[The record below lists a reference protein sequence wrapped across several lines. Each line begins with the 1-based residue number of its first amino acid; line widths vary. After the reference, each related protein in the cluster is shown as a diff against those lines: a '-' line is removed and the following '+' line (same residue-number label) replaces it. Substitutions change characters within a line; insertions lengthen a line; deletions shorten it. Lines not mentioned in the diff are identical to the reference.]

1 MKQKKYLWT
10 LYLIITTIVISIAT
24 QIYFNYKNYQKNKQ
38 QFINEVQISLDNAVD
53 VYFAELAKK
62 KFTFTTTNYD
72 ENQVMVEV
80 INGSKSFVSKIK
92 EMDIS
97 EFDSITILKNKNTL
111 KNGYFNKQGENSI
124 FITKGSNPL
133 VKFPKRMDSIKSLK
147 NLTSIFISVTEE
159 NLQLKKLSSLL
170 NTEFNRKNMQ
180 MPFKLNHYGSDKL
193 KETNDSILQFKN
205 PIKTTSK
212 STFLKEDESLE
223 IEFPNQTKAYLK
235 RGFMGILLSFILTM
249 AIIASLF
256 YLLHIIKKQKA
267 IAEIK
272 NDFISNIT
280 HEFKTPITTIGL
292 ALESIPNF
300 SKQDNQEKIQEY
312 VSIGTKQLD
321 KLTLMVEKVLETSTL
336 DNEHLLLQKKA
347 IDIIALIE
355 KLTAKFQAIYPNKKI
370 EFTSNVVALNLK
382 KN

>member
-1 MKQKKYLWT
+1 
-10 LYLIITTIVISIAT
+10 
-24 QIYFNYKNYQKNKQ
+24 
-38 QFINEVQISLDNAVD
+38 
-53 VYFAELAKK
+53 
-62 KFTFTTTNYD
+62 
-72 ENQVMVEV
+72 
-80 INGSKSFVSKIK
+80 
-92 EMDIS
+92 
-97 EFDSITILKNKNTL
+97 
-111 KNGYFNKQGENSI
+111 
-124 FITKGSNPL
+124 
-133 VKFPKRMDSIKSLK
+133 
-147 NLTSIFISVTEE
+147 LTSIFISVTEE

-180 MPFKLNHYGSDKL
+180 MPFKLNHYVSDKL

-223 IEFPNQTKAYLK
+223 IEFPNQTKTYLK
-235 RGFMGILLSFILTM
+235 RGLIGILLSFILTM

-347 IDIIALIE
+347 IDIVTLIE
-355 KLTAKFQAIYPNKKI
+355 KLTAKFQAIYPNKEI
-370 EFTSNVVALNLK
+370 EFTSNVTAFNLK
-382 KN
+382 IDAFHFENAINNIVDNACKYGGNLIAVKLNSDKESTEIIISDNGSIPKNQRLKIFDKFYRIPQGNIHNVKGFGIGLYYSKKIIEKHNGNLVLLDTKNTHFKIVIPNE